1 MQVILLVI
9 LIQLLENYGGGQN
22 ILISYGHPARE
33 RAVNEVMK
41 LYFAGQ
47 GLIHNLNLLTEA
59 GYDRLLSYALN
70 KELVDL
76 TIHRIKTM
84 EDILDLYL
92 AGADGGAP
100 TKAASKM
107 VQEGDNC
114 LLSYSRADQ
123 KAQIDKFIKKQEEQ
137 MELYLGG
144 TSGTCKDSPDE
155 AKQEKLIDEFNLLKS
170 YNDTREKSFVDRI
183 VKLKEEIMDLYCVGP
198 EKANIMAVASEELEH
213 NMLFNYFDKAAIDKY
228 KEMISS
234 HGKLFID
241 SGAFSAWTQ
250 GKVIDVDEY
259 ISWINARADYIDLYG
274 QIDAIPGDRNS
285 GKVPS
290 GEEVRIAAQKTW
302 ENYLYMRPKMKKPE
316 GLLYTFHVGEPIE
329 FLKQALEWRDDTG
342 NPIPYIALGGMVGKP
357 ADVRDRFLEQCFEV
371 IKKSSNPNV
380 KVHAFGM
387 TDRNLLSKYPITSA
401 DSTSWIMTGATG
413 SIMSDVGIVAVSSQ
427 QSHLPTHYSHLPK
440 EALKPFEDS
449 ISEYGFTLDE
459 LAESRDKR
467 IMHNARYMKKKFAE
481 IKYAPQVKQKK
492 LF

>member
-1 MQVILLVI
+1 MLVWGCDG
-9 LIQLLENYGGGQN
+9 N
-22 ILISYGHPARE
+22 
-33 RAVNEVMK
+33 MK
-41 LYFAGQ
+41 LYLAGQ
-47 GLIHNLNLLTEA
+47 GLIHNLNLLVEF

-76 TIHRIKTM
+76 TIRRIKM
-84 EDILDLYL
+84 VENIVELYL

-100 TKAASKM
+100 TKVASKM
-107 VQEGDNC
+107 IMEGDNC
-114 LLSYSRADQ
+114 LLSYSRTDQ
-123 KAQIDKFIKKQEEQ
+123 KAQVDK
-137 MELYLGG
+137 
-144 TSGTCKDSPDE
+144 
-155 AKQEKLIDEFNLLKS
+155 
-170 YNDTREKSFVDRI
+170 I

-198 EKANIMAVASEELEH
+198 EKANIMSVASEELEH
-213 NMLFNYFDKAAIDKY
+213 NMLFSYLDKAAIDKY

-329 FLKQALEWRDDTG
+329 FLKQALEWKDETG
-342 NPIPYIALGGMVGKP
+342 NPIPYIALGGMVGKT
-357 ADVRDRFLEQCFEV
+357 AEVRDRFLEQCFDA

-387 TDRNLLSKYPITSA
+387 TDRNLLMKYPITSA

-413 SIMSDVGIVAVSSQ
+413 SIMSDVGIVSVSSQ
-427 QSHLPTHYSHLPK
+427 QSHLMTHYSHLPK

-449 ISEYGFTLDE
+449 IKEYGFTLDE

-467 IMHNARYMKKKFAE
+467 IMHNARYMKKKFAD
-481 IKYAPQVKQKK
+481 IKYTPPIRQKK

>member
-9 LIQLLENYGGGQN
+9 LIQLLENYGGGGQN

-41 LYFAGQ
+41 LYLAGQ
-47 GLIHNLNLLTEA
+47 GLIHNLNLLTEF

-70 KELVDL
+70 RELVDL
-76 TIHRIKTM
+76 TMRRIKIV
-84 EDILDLYL
+84 EDVLDLYL

-100 TKAASKM
+100 TKIASKM
-107 VQEGDNC
+107 IEEGDNC
-114 LLSYSRADQ
+114 LLSYSRTDQ
-123 KAQIDKFIKKQEEQ
+123 KAQVDK
-137 MELYLGG
+137 
-144 TSGTCKDSPDE
+144 
-155 AKQEKLIDEFNLLKS
+155 
-170 YNDTREKSFVDRI
+170 I
-183 VKLKEEIMDLYCVGP
+183 VKLKEKIMDLYCVGP
-198 EKANIMAVASEELEH
+198 EKANIMAVASEELSH
-213 NMLFNYFDKAAIDKY
+213 NMLFSYLDKAAIDKY

-259 ISWINARADYIDLYG
+259 IAWINTRADYIDLYG
-274 QIDAIPGDRNS
+274 QVDVIPGDRNS
-285 GKVPS
+285 GKLPT

-302 ENYLYMRPKMKKPE
+302 ENYLYMRPRMKKPE

-329 FLKQALEWRDDTG
+329 FLERALEWKDE
-342 NPIPYIALGGMVGKP
+342 NNNYIPYIALGGMVGKS
-357 ADVRDRFLEQCFEV
+357 AEVRDRFLEQCFDV

-387 TDRNLLSKYPITSA
+387 TDRNLLMKYPITSA

-449 ISEYGFTLDE
+449 IKEYGFTLDE

-467 IMHNARYMKKKFAE
+467 IMHNARYMKKRFAE
-481 IKYAPQVKQKK
+481 IEYKSGLKKKK